1 MVLQPRH
8 EVGAQGIDVD
18 AVKRVE
24 PHEQIVLDRR
34 RAARPRRPVPQ
45 RRSTLGREGIDQ
57 LVWLTR
63 LHDLAALDVAP
74 IAEPSEFAINLLVV
88 GSPEEPD
95 GCVERLGEFIARHR
109 TFRQA
114 YKDRVTE
121 RHYANPPSRR
131 CSGHG
136 AALTICINMLMRQ
149 YA

>member
-1 MVLQPRH
+1 MFETGQTVAVVFQPRH

-18 AVKRVE
+18 AVERKK

-57 LVWLTR
+57 LVWLAR
-63 LHDLAALDVAP
+63 LYDLAAVDVAP

-95 GCVERLGEFIARHR
+95 GCVKRLGEFIACHR

-114 YKDRVTE
+114 CKDRVTE
-121 RHYANPPSRR
+121 RHYANPPFSPRLR
-131 CSGHG
+131 SWS
-136 AALTICINMLMRQ
+136 
-149 YA
+149 

>member
-1 MVLQPRH
+1 MFETGQTVAMVLQPRH
-8 EVGAQGIDVD
+8 EVGAQRIDVD

-45 RRSTLGREGIDQ
+45 RRSALGREGIDQ

-63 LHDLAALDVAP
+63 LHDLAALNVAP
-74 IAEPSEFAINLLVV
+74 VAEPCELAINLLVV

-95 GCVERLGEFIARHR
+95 GRVERFGELIARPR
-109 TFRQA
+109 LSRPA
-114 YKDRVTE
+114 YKDRVAE

-131 CSGHG
+131 CSGH
-136 AALTICINMLMRQ
+136 AAVLT
-149 YA
+149 